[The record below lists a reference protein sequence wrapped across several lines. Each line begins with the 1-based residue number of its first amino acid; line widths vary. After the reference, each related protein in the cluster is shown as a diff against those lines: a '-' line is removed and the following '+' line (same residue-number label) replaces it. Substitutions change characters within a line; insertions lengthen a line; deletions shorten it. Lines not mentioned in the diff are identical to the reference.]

1 MSLSIAAKVQ
11 KPTLDF
17 ARIEVWL
24 TTNCVSPVGLT
35 VPGICIVDKGSSN
48 WRKNVVFR
56 KNLVLKANILFG
68 AGEAKNIHRHGGV
81 RKPLKKSSKN
91 TLFLFIMGKQSLL
104 EKRDEFF
111 SKTYVSRQILLSYF
125 PLRNQK
131 SGRRSAAG
139 VRRWGSEKHR
149 VLKGHEIAAIHPF
162 LIDLKNHNVTLP
174 LKGNVTDRQTCS

>member
-1 MSLSIAAKVQ
+1 MRLSVAAKGQ
-11 KPTLDF
+11 TPTLDF

-24 TTNCVSPVGLT
+24 TTKRVSPVGLT

-139 VRRWGSEKHR
+139 VRRWGSENTSCFERPGDSSDSPFPNWFEKSQCH
-149 VLKGHEIAAIHPF
+149 VTLKG
-162 LIDLKNHNVTLP
+162 
-174 LKGNVTDRQTCS
+174 

>member
-24 TTNCVSPVGLT
+24 TTKRVSPVGLT
-35 VPGICIVDKGSSN
+35 VPGICIVEKGSSN

-68 AGEAKNIHRHGGV
+68 AGEAKNIHRHGAL
-81 RKPLKKSSKN
+81 RNSPKKSSKN

-139 VRRWGSEKHR
+139 VRRWGSENTSCFERPWDSSDSPFPNWFEKSQCH
-149 VLKGHEIAAIHPF
+149 VTLKG
-162 LIDLKNHNVTLP
+162 
-174 LKGNVTDRQTCS
+174 

>member
-24 TTNCVSPVGLT
+24 TTKRVSPVGLT

-68 AGEAKNIHRHGGV
+68 AGEAKNIHRHGAL

-139 VRRWGSEKHR
+139 VRRWGSENTSCFERPWDSSDSPFPNWFEKSQCH
-149 VLKGHEIAAIHPF
+149 VTLKG
-162 LIDLKNHNVTLP
+162 
-174 LKGNVTDRQTCS
+174 